1 MTPEKKRKLR
11 NIALLSLLGLIGG
24 TMAFQAFN
32 QQAINDRENTV
43 QVNVGGRV
51 HDYYNR
57 DTENKDVFVENYGE
71 RPIMARIRL
80 SEFLEYQRGEEDFTP
95 LIPGSE
101 RDNLA
106 TWITWI
112 PSANNINQRA
122 DTGNSSAF
130 NRYAQLTFGWS
141 REGETAPWY
150 MPTFNHDNLD
160 LRTAAAGHARDYIAG
175 AGATDGTTD
184 GTTHPGDGTDA
195 YWSSGDTFDNS
206 AGIWPG
212 ATLENEVAQNL
223 RQQRA
228 PMTIEQWSNLLP
240 YQQIGD
246 FWVVDHTTVWAYWA
260 SLLEPGNA
268 SSYLLDAAELTEA
281 IEDTVFNGSYYY
293 GIHVDSQL
301 ISPDNSAEFLPG
313 GDSRLEAFLTGI
325 KNNSMNESGTSN
337 PRYEVDSPPSDFNF
351 DTMLPGRVF
360 TMAGEE
366 YLYLE
371 QQGAN
376 HMIIRHEAI
385 RNTTFT
391 NQPQVLSNWFS
402 GLDAEVQAMV
412 QPVSI
417 PVVVPGILA
426 SIGSP
431 GVYGVWLP
439 PGWVTNSVFD
449 AVRADRT
456 AVSSSGTPQAFAL
469 SLADVVHLSTE
480 AGPFPNTA
488 QRVAARNSWWW
499 LRTPA
504 APSAS
509 SWVVHQTTT
518 VNGLLGTLFDSGGSE
533 NNLLL
538 GGVRPAIIVH
548 Q

>member
-1 MTPEKKRKLR
+1 
-11 NIALLSLLGLIGG
+11 
-24 TMAFQAFN
+24 
-32 QQAINDRENTV
+32 
-43 QVNVGGRV
+43 
-51 HDYYNR
+51 
-57 DTENKDVFVENYGE
+57 
-71 RPIMARIRL
+71 
-80 SEFLEYQRGEEDFTP
+80 
-95 LIPGSE
+95 
-101 RDNLA
+101 
-106 TWITWI
+106 
-112 PSANNINQRA
+112 
-122 DTGNSSAF
+122 TGNSSAF

-195 YWSSGDTFDNS
+195 YWSENDTFDNS

-212 ATLENEVAQNL
+212 ATIENEAAQNL

-246 FWVVDHTTVWAYWA
+246 FWVVDHTTGWASWA
-260 SLLEPGNA
+260 SLLEPGQA

-301 ISPDNSAEFLPG
+301 ISPDNSEEFLPG

-325 KNNSMNESGTSN
+325 KNNSMNDEGTTN
-337 PRYEVDSPPSDFNF
+337 ARADIDAPPSSFNF

-371 QQGAN
+371 DMGNGN
-376 HMIIRHEAI
+376 HMIIRHESI
-385 RNTTFT
+385 RGTTFT
-391 NQPQVLSNWFS
+391 EQPQVLSNWFS
-402 GLDAEVQAMV
+402 GLDAEVQGRV

-417 PVVVPGILA
+417 PAVVPHVFWGDVH
-426 SIGSP
+426 SSWEG
-431 GVYGVWLP
+431 GHRWLP
-439 PGWVTNSVFD
+439 AGWATNPVFD
-449 AVRADRT
+449 AARADRT
-456 AVSSSGTPQAFAL
+456 AVNSSGTPQAFAL

-480 AGPFPNTA
+480 TGPFPNIFLRA
-488 QRVAARNSWWW
+488 GARNSWWW
-499 LRTPA
+499 TRTQSIENSLHWLVYGR
-504 APSAS
+504 APRFGELHGQIGAGHIAS
-509 SWVVHQTTT
+509 
-518 VNGLLGTLFDSGGSE
+518 E
-533 NNLLL
+533 
-538 GGVRPAIIVH
+538 GGVRPVIIIG